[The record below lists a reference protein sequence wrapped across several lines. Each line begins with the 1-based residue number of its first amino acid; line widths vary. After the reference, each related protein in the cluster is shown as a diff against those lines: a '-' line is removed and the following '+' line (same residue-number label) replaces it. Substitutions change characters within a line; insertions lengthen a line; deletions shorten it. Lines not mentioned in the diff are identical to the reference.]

1 MLYRLPESERV
12 CSGIC
17 IVYLLIFLKESNF
30 CLIFSFSI
38 HSSYQ
43 SLFLQ
48 IIIYLKE
55 CQSLNVRF
63 FTSSLVGIK
72 LKEIYHRISRNTREN
87 IPIIRRIIEAHTEL
101 IQWGMDEQKM
111 ISEKATNRGYVFL
124 RNSDILHLILGL

>member
-1 MLYRLPESERV
+1 MLRNMY
-12 CSGIC
+12 
-17 IVYLLIFLKESNF
+17 YLLIFLKESNF

>member
-1 MLYRLPESERV
+1 M
-12 CSGIC
+12 ITN
-17 IVYLLIFLKESNF
+17 YL
-30 CLIFSFSI
+30 
-38 HSSYQ
+38 
-43 SLFLQ
+43 
-48 IIIYLKE
+48 E
-55 CQSLNVRF
+55 CKSLNVRF

>member
-1 MLYRLPESERV
+1 
-12 CSGIC
+12 
-17 IVYLLIFLKESNF
+17 
-30 CLIFSFSI
+30 
-38 HSSYQ
+38 